1 MSKLCFITL
10 AGSVLWCASL
20 SGQNYAGSI
29 AGTVRDAQ
37 LQPIGGAQVEV
48 SDALSGLRR
57 GTTTNGDGSYQL
69 AGLPVGTYRITAG
82 HAAFV
87 DSVSSDQRV
96 DFGQNITV
104 DFVLQLKSV
113 EQSIRVGATVSE
125 VETVQPVVGE
135 TVSTD
140 AVQHLPLNGRDTL
153 QLALIEA
160 GATPAPASPYAATGV
175 RTGEFALTGGRD
187 SAVTYLL
194 DGGENTSFVYGLPT
208 ITPNPD
214 MVEEFQ
220 VMLNNYS
227 VEFGRTNGGVINI
240 ITKSGTNQW
249 HGTAFDYLRNEAL
262 DANYYFNNEVGQPR
276 ALLRRNQFGGTLGG
290 PIVRDRVLFFF
301 GYQGQRQTQA
311 IVNQGIG
318 TFTPAEL
325 QGNFSGNAGVAA
337 FLTANPY
344 FQPNAALA
352 AQGVIDPSKIDAVA
366 QKYIATGLIPATSA
380 GVITPVG
387 IADDNREEY
396 LGKIDFNISQKQRIT
411 GTFDASSNRTL
422 YPFLTPGE
430 APDVAGFPGR
440 DDLNGYFANITLTS
454 TPRGNLVNE
463 FHLVAQRNRVKLNMP
478 AASLPGPAQ
487 VGFSGIVPDE
497 APAPPQ
503 LNFLNSGLQLGNN
516 LFGPV
521 NYADTTL
528 QGSELLMITKAR
540 HTIKAGGSFSAL
552 GNNIQSGYLVNGA
565 YYFAG
570 TSTGSDLADFLLGLP
585 TAFYQGERGANAIR
599 SQRYL
604 GFVEDQWKV
613 RPTLTITFGLRY
625 EYDTPKT
632 DPGGRIEALIPGL
645 QSVRYPN
652 APLGLVFSGD
662 PGAPTGTTFPD
673 RRDWSP
679 RAGFAW
685 DVFGDHR
692 TSVRGGFGV
701 FHDMLLGIDNEYET
715 GSPPFAR
722 VGAVQCLAPCSA
734 PASGGGPFS
743 FLADPYGSTGTPD
756 PFASPFPRPKTLNFA
771 TEGFLPFGDSSG
783 FVDPHERT
791 PYTFQYNLSL
801 QHEFSGGIL
810 AEADYVGSAS
820 RKLTAYMDGDP
831 IIPGTTTYLLNTQ
844 PGLQIPDAFGPAPY
858 VSINGA
864 NASYNSLLV
873 QARRRLGGGGL
884 FGRTLFTVAYTWSHE
899 IDDADGLFRD
909 NQQVPY
915 YDHSEFRASGAE
927 DIRQRAVITAQW
939 PAPSV
944 NDGRGWL
951 GKLTADWTIY
961 GIYTVQTG
969 MPIDVT
975 AGLPVLGDGI
985 PGPSGAGDQNLV
997 RPDALGPAISL
1008 DPGVTRSFT
1017 VNGQT
1022 VSGNFFFSPLS
1033 VANPAC
1039 YSSDAIPGSGA
1050 PGECPAFTY
1059 GTLPRDAFRGAGRS
1073 NLDFAADKQIRLPG
1087 ERWRVT
1093 LRVEFF
1099 NIFNHTQFANP
1110 VGSVPVT
1117 SPLLGQATSTFD
1129 PRIGQLSLR
1138 FLF

>member
-1 MSKLCFITL
+1 MSRGHIFYFACAWCSGLL
-10 AGSVLWCASL
+10 A
-20 SGQNYAGSI
+20 QNYAGSI
-29 AGTVRDAQ
+29 TGTVRDAKG
-37 LQPIGGAQVEV
+37 IGIAGTQVAV
-48 SDALSGLRR
+48 VDTVNGLRR
-57 GTTTNGDGSYQL
+57 IAIADSAGAYQL
-69 AGLPVGTYRITAG
+69 LGLAVGTYRVTAG
-82 HAAFV
+82 HDAFA
-87 DSVSSDQRV
+87 DSTSGDQRV
-96 DFGQNITV
+96 DFGQTITV
-104 DFVLQLKSV
+104 DFVLQLKTV
-113 EQSIRVGATVSE
+113 QQSIDVGATASE
-125 VETVQPVVGE
+125 VETVQPVLGS
-135 TVSTD
+135 TVSVD
-140 AVQHLPLNGRDTL
+140 SVHNLPLNGRDTL

-160 GATPAPASPYAATGV
+160 GASPAPASPYAATGV

-194 DGGENTSFVYGLPT
+194 DGGDNTSFVYGLPT
-208 ITPNPD
+208 TTPNPD
-214 MVEEFQ
+214 TVEEFQ

-240 ITKSGTNQW
+240 ITKSGTNRW

-262 DANYYFNNEVGQPR
+262 DANYYFNNEAGQPR

-290 PIVRDRVLFFF
+290 PIVRDRAFFFF

-311 IVNQGIG
+311 ILNQGIG

-337 FLTANPY
+337 FLTANAY
-344 FQPNAALA
+344 FQTNPSLA
-352 AQGVIDPSKIDAVA
+352 AQGIIDPSKIDPVA
-366 QKYIATGLIPATSA
+366 QKYIAAGLIPASNS

-396 LGKIDFNISQKQRIT
+396 LGKIDFNITQTERVS
-411 GTFDASSNRTL
+411 GTFDVATNPTL

-430 APDVAGFPGR
+430 APDVPGFPGR
-440 DDLNGYFANITLTS
+440 DNLDGYFANIALTS
-454 TPRGNLVNE
+454 TPRADLVNE
-463 FHLVAQRNRVKLNMP
+463 FHLVAQRNRVKLNVP

-487 VGFSGIVPDE
+487 LGYTGIVPDQV
-497 APAPPQ
+497 PAPPQ

-521 NYADTTL
+521 NYADTTV
-528 QGSELLMITKAR
+528 QGSELLMLTKAK
-540 HTIKAGGSFSAL
+540 HTIKAGGSSSAM

-565 YYFAG
+565 FYFAG

-599 SQRYL
+599 SRRYL
-604 GFVEDQWKV
+604 GFVEDQWKL
-613 RPTLTITFGLRY
+613 RPTLTITLGLRY

-662 PGAPTGTTFPD
+662 PGTPKGTTFPD

-679 RAGFAW
+679 RVGFAW
-685 DVFGDHR
+685 DVFGDHK

-701 FHDMLLGIDNEYET
+701 FYDMLLGIDNEYET

-722 VGAVQCLAPCSA
+722 VGAVQCLAPCFA
-734 PASGGGPFS
+734 PASAGGPFGFMS
-743 FLADPYGSTGTPD
+743 DPYGSTGTPN
-756 PFASPFPRPKTLNFA
+756 PFATAFPSPKTLNFA
-771 TEGFLPFGDSSG
+771 TEGFLPFGFSSG

-791 PYTFQYNLSL
+791 PYTFQYNVSL
-801 QHEFSGGIL
+801 QHELPAGIL
-810 AEADYVGSAS
+810 AEAAYVGSAS
-820 RKLTAYMDGDP
+820 RKLTAYVDGDP
-831 IIPGTTTYLLNTQ
+831 IIRGTTTYLLNAQ
-844 PGLQIPDAFGPAPY
+844 PGPQIPDAFGPAPF

-864 NASYNSLLV
+864 NASYNSLLL
-873 QARRRLGGGGL
+873 QAQRRLGAGGILGS
-884 FGRTLFTVAYTWSHE
+884 TLFTFAYTWSHE
-899 IDDADGLFRD
+899 IDDADGLFRN

-915 YDHSEFRASGAE
+915 YDHSEFRASGAA
-927 DIRQRAVITAQW
+927 DIRQRAVVTAQW
-939 PAPSV
+939 PVPSAKH
-944 NDGRGWL
+944 GQTWL
-951 GKLTADWTIY
+951 GKLTDNWTIY

-975 AGLPVLGDGI
+975 AGLPVLGSGI

-1008 DPGVTRSFT
+1008 DPSVTRGYV

-1022 VSGNFFFSPLS
+1022 VSGNFFFNPLS
-1033 VANPAC
+1033 VANPSC
-1039 YSSDAIPGSGA
+1039 YASEAVPGSGA
-1050 PGECPAFTY
+1050 PGACPAFTY

-1073 NLDFAADKQIRLPG
+1073 NLDFAAGKQIRFPG
-1087 ERWRVT
+1087 DRWSAT

-1099 NIFNHTQFANP
+1099 NIFNHTQFSNP
-1110 VGSVPVT
+1110 VGPVPVT

-1138 FLF
+1138 FSF